1 MASIEEFKK
10 AEAEYKAA
18 EEAFRVAK
26 AKAAETEIELL
37 VLYKV
42 SFLTGYPKLWEA
54 GHGHTLEEI
63 DALIPQ
69 EPTHMPWLYVVKK
82 QRMSTNGTVTDS
94 SDTTGFFKDRWQDC
108 AWHSFDSMG
117 PALEHVWFSIQSTEK
132 KPEGWKNLEDYKDN
146 PDIEQLYDVL
156 WSDNA

>member
-42 SFLTGYPKLWEA
+42 SFLTGYPKLWDA
-54 GHGHTLEEI
+54 GHGHSLEEI

-82 QRMSTNGTVTDS
+82 QRMSANGTVTDS

-108 AWHSFDSMG
+108 AWHSFDSISPYPTDG
-117 PALEHVWFSIQSTEK
+117 CFSIQTTEK
-132 KPEGWKNLEDYKDN
+132 RPEGWKEWKDYKDN
-146 PDIEQLYDVL
+146 PDIEPLYIMY